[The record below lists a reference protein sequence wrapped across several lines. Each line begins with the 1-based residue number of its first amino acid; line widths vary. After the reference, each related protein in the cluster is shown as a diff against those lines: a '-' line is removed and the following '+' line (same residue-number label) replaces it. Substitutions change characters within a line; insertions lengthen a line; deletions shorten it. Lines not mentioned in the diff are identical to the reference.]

1 MALTVACAHGA
12 GLGALGR
19 VQERLSSS
27 VDVLEQKEPNSLYST
42 PATHSSTG
50 TPTSTSKTVT
60 RLLRSAVF
68 WLLRAVCALLF
79 SCPMTAWVHKECDI
93 MDEDALLRLQGAWEN
108 PQQKDECSVRMDD
121 L

>member
-19 VQERLSSS
+19 VLERLSSS

-79 SCPMTAWVHKECDI
+79 SCPTQDMSMPLSITVCVCQLVHSQYPPFSD
-93 MDEDALLRLQGAWEN
+93 RNSQ
-108 PQQKDECSVRMDD
+108 
-121 L
+121 